1 MISVYLLLDLCPS
14 PFPSLCLFLPPAL
27 SLPRPRLR
35 PRLLPG
41 PASRP
46 SPVPDLPGDG
56 NGRRCRPGVRRGT
69 IGRRIGAEMFPECA
83 EIHPWATETGRSVPR
98 ACGAAPLGYGNG
110 RKCSPSVRCGTV
122 GRRNGAE
129 MSPERV
135 VMPRWATDSARNVP
149 RACGAAP
156 LGDGTGHKCSPSVR
170 RGTLGRRNGA
180 EMFPGRAARHHWATE
195 TGGSVAQACGA
206 FLVCKL
212 LKKDASL
219 HGSRNALWNVRN
231 RLGWSRRK
239 GMLVYPVLDV
249 VLVSVGGVAGDHL
262 TDESG

>member
-1 MISVYLLLDLCPS
+1 MPVPVPVPV
-14 PFPSLCLFLPPAL
+14 PFPA
-27 SLPRPRLR
+27 
-35 PRLLPG
+35 PG
-41 PASRP
+41 PAPPPVRP
-46 SPVPDLPGDG
+46 PYSDLPVRFPCPALPGDG
-56 NGRRCRPGVRRGT
+56 NERRCRPGVRRGT

-83 EIHPWATETGRSVPR
+83 EIHRWATEWGRSVPR
-98 ACGAAPLGYGNG
+98 ACDAAPLGYGNG

-122 GRRNGAE
+122 GRRKRAE
-129 MSPERV
+129 VFPER
-135 VMPRWATDSARNVP
+135 AT
-149 RACGAAP
+149 
-156 LGDGTGHKCSPSVR
+156 
-170 RGTLGRRNGA
+170 
-180 EMFPGRAARHHWATE
+180 RHHWATE
-195 TGGSVAQACGA
+195 LDVSVAQACGA

-249 VLVSVGGVAGDHL
+249 VLVSVAGVAGDHL

>member
-1 MISVYLLLDLCPS
+1 MPVPVPVPV
-14 PFPSLCLFLPPAL
+14 PFPA
-27 SLPRPRLR
+27 
-35 PRLLPG
+35 PG
-41 PASRP
+41 PAPPPVRP
-46 SPVPDLPGDG
+46 PYSDLPVRFPCPALPGDG
-56 NGRRCRPGVRRGT
+56 NERRCRPGVRRGT

-83 EIHPWATETGRSVPR
+83 EIHRWATEWGRSVPR

-122 GRRNGAE
+122 GRRKWAE
-129 MSPERV
+129 VFPER
-135 VMPRWATDSARNVP
+135 AT
-149 RACGAAP
+149 
-156 LGDGTGHKCSPSVR
+156 
-170 RGTLGRRNGA
+170 
-180 EMFPGRAARHHWATE
+180 RHHWATE
-195 TGGSVAQACGA
+195 LDVSVAQACGA

-249 VLVSVGGVAGDHL
+249 VLVSVAGVAGDHL